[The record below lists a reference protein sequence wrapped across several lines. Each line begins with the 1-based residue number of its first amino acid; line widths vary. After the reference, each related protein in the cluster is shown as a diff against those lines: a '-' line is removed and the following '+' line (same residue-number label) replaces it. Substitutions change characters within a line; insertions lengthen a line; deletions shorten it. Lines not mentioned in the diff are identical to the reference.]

1 MKPRRIR
8 QPSDP
13 DVLAQEVV
21 EDIEAAL
28 GQFREIA
35 ADLRANSVSEQRSI
49 DHRVNFN
56 SSYSA

>member
-35 ADLRANSVSEQRSI
+35 ADLRAKSVSEQ
-49 DHRVNFN
+49 DQ
-56 SSYSA
+56 